1 MMAKRKRAP
10 GGGRKASGPFAGK
23 TERFSTRIMRDTRE
37 ALEREATLMG
47 VGVSQAAERLL
58 RLAIQTRR
66 DEERDQPLRALCFL
80 VEQLAIQCSLKR
92 DGVFSGVHSK
102 FGDDD
107 TQTHWRTNPFI
118 FRSLQAAI
126 GIVMDR
132 LLPAGSV
139 EQPKAVQEF
148 CSYFNAEGATP
159 EEWGETI
166 AQHLLIPLLFLNADG
181 ISRAGKAMEAVS
193 NPKLG
198 AAFENFL
205 YGFSDAQKALQPDME
220 GTRMWVEVIKPKG
233 GDK

>member
-10 GGGRKASGPFAGK
+10 GGGRKASGPFSGK

-80 VEQLAIQCSLKR
+80 VERLAIQCSLKR

-181 ISRAGKAMEAVS
+181 NQQGRQGYGGGFQ
-193 NPKLG
+193 PKVG
-198 AAFENFL
+198 GGIRE
-205 YGFSDAQKALQPDME
+205 FSL
-220 GTRMWVEVIKPKG
+220 WF
-233 GDK
+233 